1 MTLVLGIEE
10 LNPIEKQGQMKMTR
24 VYPWSHARLPKLFF
38 LFFPDEKEKYD
49 PSAFRDAIIQGLNE
63 TGADLE
69 QVSSATEKR
78 RLHG

>member
-1 MTLVLGIEE
+1 MLFY
-10 LNPIEKQGQMKMTR
+10 LNC
-24 VYPWSHARLPKLFF
+24 SFC
-38 LFFPDEKEKYD
+38 FFPDEKEKYD

-69 QVSSATEKR
+69 QVYSVTEKR